1 MRVKFDRNMT
11 GLTPVYILNSYKIP
25 REDVDKFKKTL
36 IGEDTFTIVGFID
49 TFIRLDNNNGIHVL
63 G

>member
-1 MRVKFDRNMT
+1 MT